1 MRSEFDFINNIKKKF
16 DLRHV
21 GDDCAVL
28 PKDAKTDLLITADLL
43 VQDVD
48 FRLDWTTPEHLGY
61 KALAV
66 SLSDIA
72 AMGGTARH
80 AMLSIGVPAEL
91 WKTEFL
97 DRFYEGWHALARE
110 FDVELVGGDVSRA
123 YACVID
129 SIVMG
134 EAVRSR
140 ALLRSGARPG
150 DAIYVSGTLGG
161 SAAGLKLLE
170 AGHSEHA
177 LINRHLAP
185 LPCLSLAASLS
196 GLNVVTSM
204 IDVSDGFA
212 ADLAHICR
220 ASDVG
225 AIVNA
230 GLLPIDEHV
239 LGLFGEQEAFD
250 LALHGGEDYELV
262 FTCGPESA
270 AALESL
276 PVTRVGK
283 ITPQSGAMELTRN
296 NQTTMLPSRGF
307 RHF

>member
-1 MRSEFDFINNIKKKF
+1 MRSEFDFITNIKKKF

-28 PKDAKTDLLITADLL
+28 PKNAETDLLITADLL
-43 VQDVD
+43 VQGVD
-48 FRLDWTTPEHLGY
+48 FRLDWTTPEYLGH

-72 AMGGTARH
+72 AMSGTARH
-80 AMLSIGVPAEL
+80 AMLSIGLPAEL
-91 WKTEFL
+91 WKTDFL
-97 DRFYEGWHALARE
+97 DRFYEGWHSLARQ
-110 FDVELVGGDVSRA
+110 FDIELVGGDLSRA
-123 YACVID
+123 DACVID

-134 EAVRSR
+134 ETARSR
-140 ALLRSGARPG
+140 AVLRSGARPG

-177 LINRHLAP
+177 LIHRHLAP
-185 LPCLSLAASLS
+185 LPRLSLAASLS
-196 GLNVVTSM
+196 GLNVVTAM

-212 ADLAHICR
+212 SDLAHICR

-225 AIVNA
+225 AIVDA

-239 LGLFGEQEAFD
+239 VGLFGEQEAFD

-262 FTCGPESA
+262 FTCRPESA

-283 ITPQSGAMELTRN
+283 ITAESGTIGLTRN

>member
-1 MRSEFDFINNIKKKF
+1 MHSEFDFINNIKKKF

-48 FRLDWTTPEHLGY
+48 FRLDWTTPEYLGH
-61 KALAV
+61 KVLAV

-72 AMGGTARH
+72 AMGGTPLH

-91 WKTEFL
+91 WKTDFL
-97 DRFYEGWHALARE
+97 DRFYEGWHTLARE

-123 YACVID
+123 DACVID

-134 EAVRSR
+134 ETARSR
-140 ALLRSGARPG
+140 AFLRSGARHG

-170 AGHSEHA
+170 DGHSEHA
-177 LINRHLAP
+177 LIHRHLAP
-185 LPCLSLAASLS
+185 LPRLSLAAALS
-196 GLNVVTSM
+196 GLNLVTSM

-225 AIVNA
+225 ATVDA
-230 GLLPIDEHV
+230 GLLPIDERV
-239 LGLFGEQEAFD
+239 VGLFGDQEALD

-270 AALESL
+270 SAFEGLQI
-276 PVTRVGK
+276 TRVGK
-283 ITPQSGAMELTRN
+283 INSESGTIGLTRN
-296 NQTTMLPSRGF
+296 NQTTTLPSRGF

>member
-1 MRSEFDFINNIKKKF
+1 MRSEFDFITNIKKKF
-16 DLRHV
+16 DLQYV

-48 FRLDWTTPEHLGY
+48 FRLGWISPEYLGH

-72 AMGGTARH
+72 AMGGTPLH
-80 AMLSIGVPAEL
+80 AMLSIGVPAGL
-91 WKTEFL
+91 WRTDFI

-123 YACVID
+123 DACVID

-134 EAVRSR
+134 EATRSR
-140 ALLRSGARPG
+140 AFRRTGARPG
-150 DAIYVSGTLGG
+150 DVIYVSGTLGG

-170 AGHSEHA
+170 AGHSEDA
-177 LINRHLAP
+177 LIHRHLAP
-185 LPCLSLAASLS
+185 LPRLSLAASLS
-196 GLNVVTSM
+196 GLNFVTSM

-225 AIVNA
+225 AIVYA
-230 GLLPIDEHV
+230 GLLPVDEHV
-239 LGLFGEQEAFD
+239 VGLFGDEEALE

-262 FTCGPESA
+262 FTCGPEFA
-270 AALESL
+270 APLESL

-283 ITPQSGAMELTRN
+283 ITAESGTMGLTRN